1 MRPRRSLRAGL
12 LTAGGLLAASL
23 LLVLRPT
30 CPGDGPGVQRSDDDR
45 PGAVYERPPAT
56 SPGTL
61 RGLGSHVW
69 EATFDRRGD
78 RGNIA
83 PSREATLRLVWSEL
97 DYYEFVEFGVDAD
110 LRFEEIRLD
119 RHIYRRT
126 TAGADY
132 AVLPGIPGDS
142 IILQRS
148 LREWER
154 VISPY
159 GDQVAYE
166 RMQDSTVEGRPVRVY
181 RLSLAPLAA
190 PEGGGPIGL
199 DAAANRAGMA
209 VTPVSIDGLV
219 YVDIET
225 GNRLLAEVEGR
236 YVPRRVLGNT
246 DPTDEVLVT
255 YRESRSPTQLPPT
268 ITAPPPDK
276 VKDRTRPGIGG
287 PGAGGPLDRP
297 TRR

>member
-1 MRPRRSLRAGL
+1 VA
-12 LTAGGLLAASL
+12 LAAL
-23 LLVLRPT
+23 ALAPG
-30 CPGDGPGVQRSDDDR
+30 CPSDGGDGPGPDDDR
-45 PGAVYERPPAT
+45 AGAVYERPPAT

-61 RGLGSHVW
+61 RGLGPHVW

-97 DYYEFVEFGVDAD
+97 DYYEFVEVGQDSE

-119 RHIYRRT
+119 RKVYRRT
-126 TAGADY
+126 SNGADY
-132 AVLPGIPGDS
+132 SVLPGTPGDS

-154 VISPY
+154 VLSPF
-159 GDQVAYE
+159 GDQAAYE

-190 PEGGGPIGL
+190 PDDPRVVGL

-209 VTPVSIDGLV
+209 VTPVSLAGLV
-219 YVDIET
+219 YIDVET

-268 ITAPPPDK
+268 VTAPPPDR
-276 VKDRTRPGIGG
+276 VKDRTHPGIVG
-287 PGAGGPLDRP
+287 PGAGRPLDRASG
-297 TRR
+297 R